1 MDKNDYIFGIRA
13 ILEAIEAGKS
23 IDKVLLRREI
33 GGDLAKELIEKVR
46 EYDIV
51 MQRVPLEKL
60 NRITM
65 KNHQGAIALLSPVG
79 YHKVDNVIP
88 QLYEDGKTPLAVVLD
103 GVTDARNFGAIARS
117 ADCAGVDFIVI
128 PERGSASASSDAV
141 KASAGA
147 LFYVPVCRERDTL
160 SAVRKLK
167 DNGYLIVG
175 ASEKGAE
182 SYVKA
187 DYTVPV
193 AIVLGAEDTGISPEV
208 LKVCDTLAAIPI
220 LGNIGSLNV
229 SVAAGVMLYEAVRQR
244 LEAGFKT
251 K

>member
-79 YHKVDNVIP
+79 YHKVDNVIW
-88 QLYEDGKTPLAVVLD
+88 
-103 GVTDARNFGAIARS
+103 
-117 ADCAGVDFIVI
+117 C
-128 PERGSASASSDAV
+128 
-141 KASAGA
+141 
-147 LFYVPVCRERDTL
+147 
-160 SAVRKLK
+160 
-167 DNGYLIVG
+167 
-175 ASEKGAE
+175 
-182 SYVKA
+182 
-187 DYTVPV
+187 
-193 AIVLGAEDTGISPEV
+193 
-208 LKVCDTLAAIPI
+208 
-220 LGNIGSLNV
+220 
-229 SVAAGVMLYEAVRQR
+229 
-244 LEAGFKT
+244 
-251 K
+251 